1 MYNMQISY
9 SIGIDIGGT
18 NTDIGLV
25 RNDGKIIDKV
35 NLKTNE
41 YYDANQYVKDM
52 AEKINELLGR
62 NNIVEIDGIG
72 IGAPNGNTYTGSI
85 DNAPNLNFK
94 GNVKLVELMKKYID
108 TKIVVSN
115 DANAAAYGEMIY
127 GGAKDLDHFIT
138 FTLGT
143 GVGSGIIID
152 RKLVLGSTSTAG
164 ELGHSTIIL
173 NGRQC
178 GCGRKGCLETYTS
191 ATGIRRTAIELME
204 QRPMY
209 NGVLKDIP
217 VDKLTSKMVGDAANA
232 GDPIGIQTFENVG
245 YLLGVAMANAVTFSA
260 PQAIFLMGG
269 PVHAGEVLMKPLR
282 KSFEENLLFI
292 YKGTVDIRVSEL
304 DDNEVAILG
313 AAALC
318 QL

>member
-1 MYNMQISY
+1 MKINY

-18 NTDIGLV
+18 NTDIGIV
-25 RNDGKIIDKV
+25 RSDGKIIDKE
-35 NLKTNE
+35 NLHTNE
-41 YYDANQYVKDM
+41 YFDAALYVKDV
-52 AEKINELLGR
+52 ADKIKLLLKR
-62 NNIVEIDGIG
+62 NNINEIDGIG

-85 DNAPNLNFK
+85 DKAPNLNFK
-94 GNVKLVELMKKYID
+94 GQVKLAEMMKQHID
-108 TKIVVSN
+108 TKVVVSN

-127 GGAKDLDHFIT
+127 GGAKNLDHFIT

-152 RKLVLGSTSTAG
+152 RKLILGSTSTAG
-164 ELGHSTIIL
+164 ELGHSIIII

-178 GCGRKGCLETYTS
+178 GCGRQGCLETYTS
-191 ATGIRRTAIELME
+191 ARGICRTAIELLE
-204 QRPMY
+204 KNPDY
-209 NGVLKDIP
+209 KGVLRQVAI
-217 VDKLTSKMVGDAANA
+217 DKITSKMIGDAANA
-232 GDPIGIQTFENVG
+232 GDPIALQVFENVG
-245 YLLGVAMANAVTFSA
+245 YILGIAMANAVTFSA

-282 KSFEENLLFI
+282 KSFDEHLLNI
-292 YKGTVDIRVSEL
+292 YQGTVEIRVSEL
-304 DDNEVAILG
+304 ADNEVAILG

>member
-1 MYNMQISY
+1 MKLNH

-18 NTDIGLV
+18 NTDIGIV
-25 RNDGKIIDKV
+25 RADGKIIDKA

-41 YYDANQYVKDM
+41 YYDAELYVSDM
-52 AEKINELLGR
+52 AMKIKELLEH
-62 NNIVEIDGIG
+62 NHINEIDGIG
-72 IGAPNGNTYTGSI
+72 IGAPNGNTYNGCI

-94 GNVKLVELMKKYID
+94 GQVKLVELMKKHID
-108 TKIVVSN
+108 TKVVVSN

-127 GGAKDLDHFIT
+127 GGAKDFDHFIT

-164 ELGHSTIIL
+164 ELGHAITVI

-191 ATGIRRTAIELME
+191 AGGIRRTALELME
-204 QRPMY
+204 QNPIY
-209 NGVLKDIP
+209 NGVLKQIAP
-217 VDKLTSKMVGDAANA
+217 ENLTSKMVGDAANA

-245 YLLGVAMANAVTFSA
+245 NILGIAMANAVTFSA

-282 KSFEENLLFI
+282 KSFEENLLNIF
-292 YKGTVDIRVSEL
+292 KGTVEIKVSEL
-304 DDNEVAILG
+304 ADNEVAILG

>member
-1 MYNMQISY
+1 MKTRH

-25 RNDGKIIDKV
+25 RDDGKIIDKV
-35 NLKTNE
+35 NLHTNE
-41 YYDANQYVKDM
+41 YYDAELYVSDM
-52 AEKINELLGR
+52 AAKIKELLDR
-62 NNIVEIDGIG
+62 NNVSDIDGIG
-72 IGAPNGNTYTGSI
+72 IGAPNGNTYKGGI

-94 GNVKLVELMKKYID
+94 GQVNLVELMKKHIN
-108 TKIVVSN
+108 TKVVVSN

-127 GGAKDLDHFIT
+127 GGAKNLDHFIT

-164 ELGHSTIIL
+164 ELGHSIIII

-191 ATGIRRTAIELME
+191 AGGIRRTALELME
-204 QRPMY
+204 QNPLY
-209 NGVLKDIP
+209 NGVLKNIAP
-217 VDKLTSKMVGDAANA
+217 ENLTSKMVGDAANA

-245 YLLGVAMANAVTFSA
+245 YLLGIAMANAVTFSA

-282 KSFEENLLFI
+282 KSFEEHLLNI
-292 YKGTVDIRVSEL
+292 YQGTVQIRVSEL
-304 DDNEVAILG
+304 KDNEVAILG

>member
-1 MYNMQISY
+1 MGMTY

-18 NTDIGLV
+18 NTDIGIV
-25 RNDGKIIDKV
+25 SSDGKIIDKE
-35 NLKTNE
+35 NLHTNE
-41 YYDANQYVKDM
+41 YYDAKLYMKDT
-52 AEKINELLGR
+52 ADKIKILLER
-62 NNIVEIDGIG
+62 NHISEIEGIG

-94 GNVKLVELMKKYID
+94 GQVKLAEMMKQHID
-108 TKIVVSN
+108 TKVVVSN

-152 RKLVLGSTSTAG
+152 RKLILGSTSTAG
-164 ELGHSTIIL
+164 ELGHSIIII

-191 ATGIRRTAIELME
+191 AGGIRRTALELME
-204 QRPMY
+204 QNPLY
-209 NGVLKDIP
+209 NGVLKQVSP
-217 VDKLTSKMVGDAANA
+217 ENLTSKMVGDAANA
-232 GDPIGIQTFENVG
+232 CDPIGIQTFENVG
-245 YLLGVAMANAVTFSA
+245 YLLGIAMANAVTFSA

-269 PVHAGEVLMKPLR
+269 PVHAGDVLMKPLR
-282 KSFEENLLFI
+282 KSFDEHLLNI
-292 YKGTVDIRVSEL
+292 YKGTVEIRVSEL
-304 DDNEVAILG
+304 KDNEVAILG

>member
-1 MYNMQISY
+1 MKLNY

-18 NTDIGLV
+18 NTDIGIV
-25 RNDGKIIDKV
+25 RSDGKIIDKE
-35 NLKTNE
+35 NLHTNE
-41 YYDANQYVKDM
+41 YFDASLYVKDV
-52 AEKINELLGR
+52 ADKIKLLLKR
-62 NNIVEIDGIG
+62 NNINDIDGIG

-85 DNAPNLNFK
+85 DKAPNLNFK
-94 GNVKLVELMKKYID
+94 GQVKLAEMMKQHID
-108 TKIVVSN
+108 TKVVVSN

-127 GGAKDLDHFIT
+127 GGAKNLDHFIT

-164 ELGHSTIIL
+164 ELGHSIIII

-178 GCGRKGCLETYTS
+178 GCGRQGCLETYTS
-191 ATGIRRTAIELME
+191 ARGICRTAIELLE
-204 QRPMY
+204 QNPDY
-209 NGVLKDIP
+209 KGVLRQ
-217 VDKLTSKMVGDAANA
+217 VDFDKITSKMIGDAANA
-232 GDPIGIQTFENVG
+232 GDPIGLKVFENVG
-245 YLLGVAMANAVTFSA
+245 YLLGIAMANAVTFSA

-282 KSFEENLLFI
+282 KSFDEHLLNIF
-292 YKGTVDIRVSEL
+292 KDTVEIRVSEL
-304 DDNEVAILG
+304 ADNEVAILG

>member
-1 MYNMQISY
+1 MKINY

-18 NTDIGLV
+18 NTDIGIV
-25 RNDGKIIDKV
+25 RSDGKIIDKE
-35 NLKTNE
+35 NLHTNE
-41 YYDANQYVKDM
+41 YFDAALYVKDV
-52 AEKINELLGR
+52 ADKIKLLLKR
-62 NNIVEIDGIG
+62 NNINEIDGIG

-85 DNAPNLNFK
+85 DKAPNLNFK
-94 GNVKLVELMKKYID
+94 GQVKLAEMMKQHID
-108 TKIVVSN
+108 TKVVVSN

-127 GGAKDLDHFIT
+127 GGAKNLDHFIT

-164 ELGHSTIIL
+164 ELGHSIIII

-178 GCGRKGCLETYTS
+178 GCGRQGCLETYTS
-191 ATGIRRTAIELME
+191 ARGICRTAIELLE
-204 QRPMY
+204 QNPDY
-209 NGVLKDIP
+209 KGVLRQVDI
-217 VDKLTSKMVGDAANA
+217 DKITSKMIGDAANA
-232 GDPIGIQTFENVG
+232 GDPIGLKVFENVG
-245 YLLGVAMANAVTFSA
+245 YLLGIAMANAVTFSA

-282 KSFEENLLFI
+282 KSFDEHLLNIF
-292 YKGTVDIRVSEL
+292 KGTVEIRVSEL
-304 DDNEVAILG
+304 ADNEVAILG

>member
-94 GNVKLVELMKKYID
+94 GNVKLVELMKQYID

-164 ELGHSTIIL
+164 ELGH
-173 NGRQC
+173 
-178 GCGRKGCLETYTS
+178 
-191 ATGIRRTAIELME
+191 
-204 QRPMY
+204 
-209 NGVLKDIP
+209 
-217 VDKLTSKMVGDAANA
+217 
-232 GDPIGIQTFENVG
+232 
-245 YLLGVAMANAVTFSA
+245 
-260 PQAIFLMGG
+260 
-269 PVHAGEVLMKPLR
+269 
-282 KSFEENLLFI
+282 
-292 YKGTVDIRVSEL
+292 
-304 DDNEVAILG
+304 
-313 AAALC
+313 
-318 QL
+318 